1 MLPPSFF
8 LRFLLLL
15 LLVAISSPSIAA
27 SLSTVA
33 ISRIS
38 NVVVVCAVVR
48 PNANR
53 GYDLSCTSLP
63 TGHRRIYRSGPISSF
78 AIAGGDGFLCLL
90 SLSTD
95 VSTMV
100 WWDLY
105 QESYN
110 GWPPDY
116 RRVYSGP
123 PLADLSAGDTH
134 VCGVRGGSLPRP
146 TCWRWNQFTFPE
158 GVYFSDI
165 AVGGDFV
172 CGLLLSREI
181 ACFGNDIG
189 VVGQEPPGTYS
200 TVAAGTR
207 HACAVTGDGKL
218 VCWGAGKPEVG
229 VIPIRISSLA
239 LGENKTCALG
249 SHGGVMCWGDNSSLP
264 SSLANTEFVAIHA
277 KGSTICGILRINYSL
292 ACWGSA
298 VFCHKP
304 VVFEGVLP
312 GTCMPTSSC
321 RCGPLEGSGQLCANG
336 RVVCSLCELGR
347 EASSPR
353 APLPPPPPPA
363 SPNAAAT
370 PRRRKTVFVV
380 IGSVGFAI
388 GLVTLIL
395 CLLYF
400 ARCNGRIHDSGA
412 ARRPLA
418 PGLPSALARPHGS
431 GGLHAPIECRF
442 SSLFC
447 RGHSA
452 MVEEFP
458 LSVLLAATDNF
469 AESQKV
475 GSGSFGSVYRATLD
489 DGRVVAI
496 KRAETSAS
504 SSTTAPGPAENK
516 RPDKESAFL
525 SELALLSRVNHKNL
539 VRLLGYCNQGPE
551 RVLVY
556 EFMANGSLH
565 DHLHRLPGAT
575 LGSWGARLRVALDA
589 ARGLEYLHTY
599 AVPPIIHRDIKS
611 SNILLDET
619 WTAKVSDFGL
629 SLMSP
634 VEDERRPDYHPPD
647 RAAGTVGYMD
657 PEYYRLQHLTAKS
670 DVYSFGV
677 VLLEL
682 LTGCRV
688 IHQNEDSGTPRNV
701 VEFAMPHI
709 AADDV
714 HRVLDPRVP
723 TPKPSEIEAVTYV
736 GYLAIDCVSPE
747 GRERPTMTEVVD
759 GLERSLDACEPPSAS
774 LSRSTTVRSI

>member
-1 MLPPSFF
+1 MLPPSF
-8 LRFLLLL
+8 FLLLL
-15 LLVAISSPSIAA
+15 LLVAISSPSIAG

-38 NVVVVCAVVR
+38 NVIVVCAIVR
-48 PNANR
+48 SNANG

-63 TGHRRIYRSGPISSF
+63 TGRRRIYRSGAISSS

-105 QESYN
+105 QESYY
-110 GWPPDY
+110 GWSPDY
-116 RRVYSGP
+116 RMVYSGP

-134 VCGVRGGSLPRP
+134 ACGIRGGSLPRP
-146 TCWRWNQFTFPE
+146 TCWRWNQLTFPD

-172 CGLLLSREI
+172 CGLLLSGEI
-181 ACFGNDIG
+181 RCFGYDTG
-189 VVGQEPPGTYS
+189 VVGQEPPGAYS
-200 TVAAGTR
+200 TVAAGTW
-207 HACAVTGDGKL
+207 HACAVSGDGKL
-218 VCWGAGKPEVG
+218 VCWGEGKPEVG
-229 VIPIRISSLA
+229 VIPFEISSLA

-249 SHGGVMCWGDNSSLP
+249 CHGGVMCWGENSSLP
-264 SSLANTEFVAIHA
+264 PSLANTEFVAILA

-304 VVFEGVLP
+304 AVFERVLP

-400 ARCNGRIHDSGA
+400 ARCNGRKHDSGA

-418 PGLPSALARPHGS
+418 PGLPSALARPHCS
-431 GGLHAPIECRF
+431 GGLHAPIEWRF
-442 SSLFC
+442 SSLFG
-447 RGHSA
+447 RGYSA

-489 DGRVVAI
+489 DGRV
-496 KRAETSAS
+496 
-504 SSTTAPGPAENK
+504 
-516 RPDKESAFL
+516 
-525 SELALLSRVNHKNL
+525 
-539 VRLLGYCNQGPE
+539 
-551 RVLVY
+551 
-556 EFMANGSLH
+556 
-565 DHLHRLPGAT
+565 
-575 LGSWGARLRVALDA
+575 
-589 ARGLEYLHTY
+589 
-599 AVPPIIHRDIKS
+599 
-611 SNILLDET
+611 
-619 WTAKVSDFGL
+619 
-629 SLMSP
+629 
-634 VEDERRPDYHPPD
+634 
-647 RAAGTVGYMD
+647 
-657 PEYYRLQHLTAKS
+657 
-670 DVYSFGV
+670 
-677 VLLEL
+677 
-682 LTGCRV
+682 
-688 IHQNEDSGTPRNV
+688 
-701 VEFAMPHI
+701 FAMPHI

-714 HRVLDPRVP
+714 HRVLDPRLP
-723 TPKPSEIEAVTYV
+723 PPKPSEIEAVTYV

-759 GLERSLDACEPPSAS
+759 GLERALDACEPPSAS
-774 LSRSTTVRSI
+774 LSRSTTKEVVVHFQAQPSHSANEFLEESCVPLRSDHDHAMLARLNGLKIGKTAKKSWRQTEQVMEIAKVVSLRSHPQPCPHPWQTKAKRSGGVSAATSGAVSVKPVSKGCQKCGGKGAIECPGCKDLVSRAAPAVAKEDSLQNKEEKDEETTPESMRWAAPTTPWEPPNGYIIDSPRMWKDFQTQFSTRSSSSHNCSK